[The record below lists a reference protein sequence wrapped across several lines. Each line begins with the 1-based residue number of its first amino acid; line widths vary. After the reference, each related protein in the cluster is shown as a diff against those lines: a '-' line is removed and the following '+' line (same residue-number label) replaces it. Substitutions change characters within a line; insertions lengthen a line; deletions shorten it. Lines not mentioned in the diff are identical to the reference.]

1 MNKVIYHGG
10 CSDGWCAAW
19 IAAHALGIGEENLI
33 RASYGSK
40 LPYEQLRPEDEVW
53 LVDFSYPR
61 EQLLELATLVAR
73 VVVLDHHKTAQAEL
87 ADLHGCDLGIE
98 VVFDMNRSG
107 ARIVYDEMLV
117 KCRELGSPALQIR
130 SSWMQ
135 VFDIVS
141 RYVQDRDLWQWKLHL
156 SREVSAYLA
165 SLPFTLEG
173 WNMLFH
179 TDWTDVERGGL
190 AIQRYVERKTEEL
203 VRPSRY
209 MLADIGAFKDIALT
223 NICVGAPGSEVLD
236 VLCKDR
242 PFAVGWSQNG
252 DGTFY
257 YSLRSN
263 GSDTDVGAFA
273 RSMRDRGTA
282 FAGGGHAKAAGFS
295 TRYRPDELFHNMR
308 EVPK

>member
-40 LPYEQLRPEDEVW
+40 LPYEQLRADDIVY

-73 VVVLDHHKTAQAEL
+73 VVVLDHHKTAQSEL
-87 ADLHGCDLGIE
+87 GAPALLLHGCYLGIE

-107 ARIVYDEMLV
+107 ARIVYDYFYEHLYAEMRVPLKDLAV
-117 KCRELGSPALQIR
+117 MG
-130 SSWMQ
+130 Q
-135 VFDIVS
+135 VS
-141 RYVQDRDLWQWKLHL
+141 AYVQDRDLWKWKLHL

-165 SLPFTLEG
+165 SLPFTMEG
-173 WNMLFH
+173 WNMLFN

-190 AIQRYVERKTEEL
+190 AIQRFVDRKTEEL
-203 VRPSRY
+203 VRPSRF
-209 MLADIGAFKDIALT
+209 MLADIGAFHGIALT
-223 NICVGAPGSEVLD
+223 NICVGAPGSEVLGI
-236 VLCKDR
+236 LGEAR
-242 PFAVGWSQNG
+242 PFACGWSQNG
-252 DGTFY
+252 DGSYY

-263 GSDTDVGAFA
+263 GSDVDVGAFA

-282 FAGGGHAKAAGFS
+282 FAGGGHAKAAGFTS
-295 TRYRPDELFHNMR
+295 RYRPDELFHNMR

>member
-19 IAAHALGIGEENLI
+19 IAAHALGIGEESLI

-40 LPYEQLRPEDEVW
+40 LPYEKIGPQDTVY

-61 EQLLELATLVAR
+61 AELLELATLVGK
-73 VVVLDHHKTAQAEL
+73 VIVLDHHKTAQAEL
-87 ADLHGCDLGIE
+87 ADLHGNMLGIE

-107 ARIVYDEMLV
+107 ARIAFDELMVPRIQMRDDTYHLLTMA
-117 KCRELGSPALQIR
+117 EIL
-130 SSWMQ
+130 
-135 VFDIVS
+135 S
-141 RYVQDRDLWQWKLHL
+141 RYVQDRDLWQWKLES
-156 SREVSAYLA
+156 SREMSAFLA
-165 SLPFTLEG
+165 SIPFTL
-173 WNMLFH
+173 
-179 TDWTDVERGGL
+179 VEWDKLIQTPLRTMVDGGS
-190 AIQRYVERKTEEL
+190 AILRYMQHKVNEL
-203 VRPSRY
+203 VRPSQW
-209 MLADIGAFKDIALT
+209 MLADIGAFHGVALI

-236 VLCKDR
+236 VLCVDR
-242 PFAVGWSQNG
+242 PFSCGWSQNG
-252 DGTFY
+252 NGTYY

-295 TRYRPDELFHNMR
+295 SRYRPDELFFNMR
-308 EVPK
+308 EVAK

>member
-1 MNKVIYHGG
+1 MIKVIYHGG

-40 LPYEQLRPEDEVW
+40 LPYEKIGPQDTVY

-61 EQLLELATLVAR
+61 AELLELATLVGK
-73 VVVLDHHKTAQAEL
+73 VIVLDHHKTAQAEL
-87 ADLHGCDLGIE
+87 ADLHGNMLGIE

-107 ARIVYDEMLV
+107 ARIAFDELMR
-117 KCRELGSPALQIR
+117 KDPRFHGTDFDRQAELISA
-130 SSWMQ
+130 
-135 VFDIVS
+135 
-141 RYVQDRDLWQWKLHL
+141 YVQDRDLWQWKLES
-156 SREVSAYLA
+156 SREMSAFLA
-165 SLPFTLEG
+165 SIPFTLA
-173 WNMLFH
+173 
-179 TDWTDVERGGL
+179 DWDRLIQTPLRTMVDGGS
-190 AIQRYVERKTEEL
+190 AILRYMQQKINEL
-203 VRPSRY
+203 VRPSRF
-209 MLADIGAFKDIALT
+209 MLADIGAFHGVALT

-242 PFAVGWSQNG
+242 PFACGWSQNG
-252 DGTFY
+252 DGSYY

-263 GSDTDVGAFA
+263 GGDTDVGAFA
-273 RSMRDRGTA
+273 RSMRDRGAA

-295 TRYRPDELFHNMR
+295 SRLRPDELFHNMR

>member
-40 LPYEQLRPEDEVW
+40 LPYEKLCPQDTIY

-61 EQLLELATLVAR
+61 AELLELATLVDK

-107 ARIVYDEMLV
+107 ARIVFDELMVPRIPMSNETYNLLTV
-117 KCRELGSPALQIR
+117 AELI
-130 SSWMQ
+130 
-135 VFDIVS
+135 S
-141 RYVQDRDLWQWKLHL
+141 RYVQDRDLWQWKLES
-156 SREVSAYLA
+156 SREMSAFLA
-165 SLPFTLEG
+165 SIPFTLAEWNKLINTPLRTMVEG
-173 WNMLFH
+173 GRAI
-179 TDWTDVERGGL
+179 ERY
-190 AIQRYVERKTEEL
+190 IERKTEEL
-203 VRPSRY
+203 VRPSRF
-209 MLADIGAFKDIALT
+209 MLADIGAFHGIALT
-223 NICVGAPGSEVLD
+223 NICVGAPGSEVLSI
-236 VLCKDR
+236 LALGR
-242 PFAVGWSQNG
+242 PFACGWSQNG
-252 DGTFY
+252 DGSYY

-263 GSDTDVGAFA
+263 NSDVDVGAFA

-295 TRYRPDELFHNMR
+295 SRYRPDELFHNMR